1 MEDGCCCGVAMFDAI
16 RFHNFLGCFVCQHH
30 TLRPPSFTTLS
41 CPLSLLKPSYS
52 CSLLIFVVHMWGLRC
67 FLSCCWNEYV
77 DGMRK
82 EKRVL
87 LGPKSFIFA
96 CHTTILVSLP
106 LTLFLAL
113 AHVPT
118 HPNVRHGLFLAFFS
132 VFLLFSAPS
141 PLSPHSLFPA
151 QLVVQTLIYF

>member
-16 RFHNFLGCFVCQHH
+16 RFHNFLGCFVCLHH
-30 TLRPPSFTTLS
+30 TLCPPSFSTLS

-52 CSLLIFVVHMWGLRC
+52 CLPMVFVVHMWGLRC
-67 FLSCCWNEYV
+67 SCRVAGTNVWTGWNEE
-77 DGMRK
+77 G
-82 EKRVL
+82 KRVL
-87 LGPKSFIFA
+87 LGPKPFIFA

-118 HPNVRHGLFLAFFS
+118 PPQRQARALSGIHFCFPP
-132 VFLLFSAPS
+132 LLCPLPS
-141 PLSPHSLFPA
+141 LPTLSFPS
-151 QLVVQTLIYF
+151 TTREFKH